1 MIINCPVCAEELEI
15 PNDVKI
21 GARVL
26 CESCNQYF
34 ALTEALVA
42 EVPKRKGWLGKL
54 KLTCARFVK
63 DTNKVAIMM
72 ALSMCIIQCIFV
84 IMIWKNVIAMESY
97 MRLIC
102 RSTLM
107 LESDVSNIERDVSS
121 MESDVSSIES
131 KVSNIEND
139 TSYLRV
145 K

>member
-21 GARVL
+21 GDRVL

-34 ALTEALVA
+34 ALTEAQVA
-42 EVPKRKGWLGKL
+42 EVPKRNGWLGKL

-72 ALSMCIIQCIFV
+72 SLIMCVIQCIFI
-84 IMIWKNVIAMESY
+84 IMIWKNVSSMETY

-107 LESDVSNIERDVSS
+107 IKNDVSDIESDVSRIESDVSTI
-121 MESDVSSIES
+121 ESDVSSIES
-131 KVSNIEND
+131 DI
-139 TSYLRV
+139 SYLRI